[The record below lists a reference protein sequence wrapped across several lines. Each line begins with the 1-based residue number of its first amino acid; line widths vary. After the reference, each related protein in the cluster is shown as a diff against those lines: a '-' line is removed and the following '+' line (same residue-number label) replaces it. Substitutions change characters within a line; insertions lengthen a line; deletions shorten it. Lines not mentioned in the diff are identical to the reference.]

1 MPLYEYQCERCEY
14 KFSLFRHID
23 SRDRESIC
31 PLCGG
36 PGHRTLTAPM
46 IQVKKTTAATFPDVD
61 ERLAAAGGYDLED

>member
-1 MPLYEYQCERCEY
+1 MPLYEYQCEKCEY

-23 SRDRESIC
+23 SRDRESTC

-36 PGHRTLTAPM
+36 PGHKVLTAPM

-61 ERLAAAGGYDLED
+61 ERLAAAGEYDLEE